1 MVLRNMFK
9 HYFAPWTRAKR
20 DITLSSLL
28 VFFGYNYAL
37 YIALDS
43 LPDYDVMAWNEIWH
57 TKLRSFLDLR
67 LDSY

>member
-1 MVLRNMFK
+1 MVLRNLLK
-9 HYFAPWTRAKR
+9 HYLAPWTRSKR

-43 LPDYDVMAWNEIWH
+43 LPDFDVMSWNEIWH
-57 TKLRSFLDLR
+57 TKLRSPLDVR